1 MLAFLSFVCAVLL
14 AVFILAQRIRTSVPR
29 LSIILWLFGYNLIHG
44 INALVWSGNVD
55 IQAPVWCDIGEIL
68 IFFFGCSYQLN
79 NFSIVTNFMLGANL
93 ALPAAFLCIFRQLEL
108 LSSTRTIPCHP
119 KVVRNWLIFDI
130 FMCYL
135 LPILYILLRTFN
147 FFYSV
152 YSVF

>member
-68 IFFFGCSYQLN
+68 IFFFWLFLSIEQLFNSYQFHVGCQPCFTCGILMHLSTTRTSLVDEN
-79 NFSIVTNFMLGANL
+79 HS
-93 ALPAAFLCIFRQLEL
+93 
-108 LSSTRTIPCHP
+108 LSSESSS
-119 KVVRNWLIFDI
+119 KLVDI
-130 FMCYL
+130 
-135 LPILYILLRTFN
+135 
-147 FFYSV
+147 
-152 YSVF
+152 